1 METRSTS
8 VASLAVKLPL
18 ALALAAGLGAGA
30 AVATLA
36 AQPVRQAHAAAAKPA
51 KVKKVKAVAAGANAV
66 KVTWKKAKRAKTYKI
81 RFSANKNMKSAK
93 TVAVKGKAAKK
104 RTKTVTGLSSQTRYY
119 FQVKA
124 VNKGKSGKWSKKA
137 SVVTASAASA
147 PGAPAVVTYSISY
160 NANDGVVPGGNTGS
174 YTAQTATFKLPV
186 PTRSGC
192 EFEGWYT
199 SSDYSGQAV
208 AEVKQGSTGDLTFY
222 AKWSMDYSTVVA
234 DTTAKTYTG
243 AAIQPA
249 ASAPSLRED
258 VDYKVTYADN
268 VNAGTASMTV
278 QGIGTVTGSKTYTFT
293 IEQLQAQLA
302 WDTTSALVYN
312 GAAQAPACA
321 VANAV
326 AGDDVAVTVG
336 GAAADAGSHTATAT
350 GLGNAN
356 YRLPADGLT
365 CDFTINKADPSYT
378 VPTDF
383 EATEDMFLSDIIF
396 PSASNGLFAWEDPA
410 ASVGTTGTNEF
421 KATFTPNDTANYNTV
436 TGIVVKVKVAAK
448 TVFAMYS
455 IGDDSLSFYKRA
467 KVPAAG
473 DEFDGKEVTAVYT
486 GILETGTT
494 QPGWSDYKAFIKTV
508 KVVDDGIKPA
518 STASWFS
525 GFSKVTSIDISKLN
539 MSNTTDMNH
548 MFESCEALTALTLPS
563 LFSTSKVVDVNSM
576 FYDCK
581 ALTSIDMPAKFD
593 TSNATNMYCM
603 FCGCESLTSLTLP
616 DTFDTSSVANM
627 SYMFGDCSVLTS
639 LVLPAKFDTSSV
651 SNMSY
656 MFWNCEKLAALV
668 LPEAFDTSKVT
679 LMHGMFKGCSA
690 LATLSLSSTFN
701 TSSVKEMTDMFS
713 GCSALTSLAL
723 PAAFNTA
730 NVTNMS
736 YMFRD
741 CTALTS
747 LVLPSKFDTSSVEYM
762 QYMFSGCSALA
773 TLTLPDAFS
782 TSNVTNMKYMFSECQ
797 VLTLDCSGWDVSKV
811 STRTGFRDGAPGVV
825 APTWQN

>member
-1 METRSTS
+1 MC
-8 VASLAVKLPL
+8 
-18 ALALAAGLGAGA
+18 
-30 AVATLA
+30 
-36 AQPVRQAHAAAAKPA
+36 
-51 KVKKVKAVAAGANAV
+51 
-66 KVTWKKAKRAKTYKI
+66 
-81 RFSANKNMKSAK
+81 
-93 TVAVKGKAAKK
+93 
-104 RTKTVTGLSSQTRYY
+104 SSDLYY

-147 PGAPAVVTYSISY
+147 PSAPAVVTYSISY
-160 NANDGVVPGGNTGS
+160 NANDGIVPGGNTGS

-186 PTRSGC
+186 PTRPGC

-199 SSDYSGQAV
+199 SSDCSGQAV
-208 AEVKQGSTGDLTFY
+208 TEVKQGSTGDLTFY
-222 AKWSMDYSTVVA
+222 AKWSMDYSIVVA

-249 ASAPSLRED
+249 ANAPSLRED

-293 IEQLQAQLA
+293 IEQLQAQLSWDTTSVLVYNGA
-302 WDTTSALVYN
+302 AQAPACTVANAVAGDDVAVTVGGAAADAGSHTATATGLDNANYKLPADGLTCDFTIEQLQAQLSWDTTSALVYN
-312 GAAQAPACA
+312 GAAQAPACK
-321 VANAV
+321 VDNAV

-356 YRLPADGLT
+356 YKLPADGLT

-396 PSASNGLFAWEDPA
+396 PSASNGSFAWEDPT

-421 KATFTPNDTANYNTV
+421 KATFTPNDTANYNTA

-581 ALTSIDMPAKFD
+581 ALASIDMPAKFD

-616 DTFDTSSVANM
+616 DTFDTSSVTNM
-627 SYMFGDCSVLTS
+627 SYMFGNCSALAS
-639 LVLPAKFDTSSV
+639 LELPAKFDTSSAT
-651 SNMSY
+651 NMSY
-656 MFWNCEKLAALV
+656 MFLNCEKLTALV

-773 TLTLPDAFS
+773 TLTLSDAFS
-782 TSNVTNMKYMFSECQ
+782 TSNVTNMKCMFSECQ